1 MADDAKR
8 TPPPSFS
15 PEGGRSRPGSAGDD
29 PIVVGRDE
37 APARPPRRSASSA
50 GTRGTGGDAPSFS
63 PSSGS
68 RPAGGQTPR
77 PVAGS
82 GSPARP
88 ARPTTSTPASGAPAA
103 RRSTDPGS
111 TRVAPAVPSA
121 PRTSRSQAPTVRS
134 AAPGGPG
141 RPGAPGAP
149 SGPPPAPRSRRRR
162 RRTVALVVVL
172 ALVVAILAWPIGLVA
187 WANGKIQ
194 HTEALSGAANTPGT
208 TYLLT
213 GSDARGDGAVKDDG
227 TKGARTDSILVLHV
241 PESGPTALVSIPRD
255 TYVEDIPGHGP
266 GKINAAFAYGGAPL
280 LVETVEQITGLTV
293 DHYAEVGM
301 AGVRDLVDAVGGVR
315 LCYDRTVKDRDS
327 KLRWKAGCHVAD
339 GKTALAFSRM
349 RKSDPL
355 GDIGRAQRQRQVI
368 AKLAGAIE
376 PRSLVLQPA
385 KQVALIDAGT
395 AALTLDES
403 SGIIDLGRLALA
415 FKAANGD
422 GGVTGTPPIKSLD
435 YRPGGVGSTVL
446 LDPDTVGAFWKD
458 VRDGDLEPG
467 DVGGID

>member
-1 MADDAKR
+1 MA
-8 TPPPSFS
+8 
-15 PEGGRSRPGSAGDD
+15 
-29 PIVVGRDE
+29 V
-37 APARPPRRSASSA
+37 
-50 GTRGTGGDAPSFS
+50 
-63 PSSGS
+63 
-68 RPAGGQTPR
+68 
-77 PVAGS
+77 
-82 GSPARP
+82 
-88 ARPTTSTPASGAPAA
+88 
-103 RRSTDPGS
+103 
-111 TRVAPAVPSA
+111 
-121 PRTSRSQAPTVRS
+121 
-134 AAPGGPG
+134 
-141 RPGAPGAP
+141 
-149 SGPPPAPRSRRRR
+149 
-162 RRTVALVVVL
+162 VVVL
-172 ALVVAILAWPIGLVA
+172 ALLVAILAWPVGLVV
-187 WANGKIQ
+187 WANGKIR
-194 HTEALSGAANTPGT
+194 HTEALSGAAGTPGT

-241 PESGPTALVSIPRD
+241 PESGPTALISIPRD

-368 AKLAGAIE
+368 ARLAGAIE

-385 KQVALIDAGT
+385 KQVALVDAGT
-395 AALTLDES
+395 AALTVDES
-403 SGIIDLGRLALA
+403 SGIFDLGRLALA

-422 GGVTGTPPIKSLD
+422 GGVTGTPPIASLD

-446 LDPDTVGAFWKD
+446 LDPDEVGGFWKA
-458 VRDGDLEPG
+458 VRDGTLEPG
-467 DVGGID
+467 DVGGVH